1 MYNFCNSNAGTHHP
15 GTKWAKYFSHTSI
28 TPKQLGVPS
37 WNSSSGGQDF
47 FIPPSLH
54 QPIPIL
60 TMNHPYLIISH
71 HTGQCEPDWDSLL
84 SLDILH
90 GLALFTYVKCGIKY
104 LLNLPRKRPNPEH
117 SWKQFIVSL
126 YTLTW
131 ALCHY
136 GRSHKAERESA
147 LPYHWSQCSFMDKKH
162 YSYIV
167 LAWNWLC

>member
-54 QPIPIL
+54 QPIPTL